1 MKKFILAIITMIFAA
16 GAVLGFS
23 ACGERSQTSNKIH
36 SDALPAFL
44 FGTVFMTL
52 MRNMTSSHI
61 AIICD
66 KDEIN
71 KLLDYFGGVNFVE
84 GTIDW
89 ETVDGTKGDSARRM
103 VVDLVTYRY
112 NFIISMYVHSDNS
125 ISMIFNDVYY
135 MTEPGAI
142 SEEFREYVYEVH
154 CPW

>member
-1 MKKFILAIITMIFAA
+1 MKKLILAIITMIFAA
-16 GAVLGFS
+16 GAVLSFS
-23 ACGERSQTSNKIH
+23 ACGERSH
-36 SDALPAFL
+36 DALPAFL
-44 FGTVFMTL
+44 FGTIFMTL

-66 KDEIN
+66 GDEIN
-71 KLLDYFGGVNFVE
+71 KLLDYFRGVNFVE

-135 MTEPGAI
+135 MTEPNAI

-154 CPW
+154 CRV